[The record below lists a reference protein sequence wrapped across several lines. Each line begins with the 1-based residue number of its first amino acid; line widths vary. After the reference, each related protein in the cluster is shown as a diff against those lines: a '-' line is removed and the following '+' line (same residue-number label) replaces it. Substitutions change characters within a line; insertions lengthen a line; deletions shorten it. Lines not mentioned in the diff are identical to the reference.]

1 MARANQAGEALSLL
15 RNQICNPKFVFAPL
29 TQLPDGNFSKL
40 KFIISSSLTEAC
52 NNSVLLLGPRGC
64 GQIPV
69 LELVLEDLLKEYP
82 DMITVIK
89 LNGLLHS
96 DDNYALKEIS
106 RQLCEEHQLLFSK
119 MASFDDNSQFMI
131 AMLRECGLA
140 HKTVI
145 FVLDEFDLFAQGKQ
159 RLLYS
164 LLDAMQSVS
173 SQSVVIGLSCRL
185 DADQLLEKRV
195 RSRFSHRKM
204 LFIPPSKED
213 YQRFL
218 QHILLLPSDSSLLS
232 HDYVAEFNAKV
243 LKLVAEEKFKQILDT
258 LSNSDPTFNHLL
270 KFLFSAICHMDLN
283 SGFLKLENF
292 KAALSNIQRQPKM
305 ETLKD
310 CSVLEM
316 FLLVCM
322 RRLEVKE
329 QDSYNFNSVMKEYKN
344 VHDSFQTS
352 DYYSWNVCI
361 QAFEHLLD
369 RELISF
375 VDNRGH
381 SQSIEFRPVKLLI
394 TYHELYQGLKSNK
407 SCPYV
412 YVMIICSTSILF
424 DRSLRRVRE

>member
-1 MARANQAGEALSLL
+1 MARVNQAGEALTLL

-29 TQLPDGNFSKL
+29 TQIPDGNFSKL
-40 KFIISSSLTEAC
+40 KFIISSSITEAC

-64 GQIPV
+64 GQLPV

-89 LNGLLHS
+89 LNGLLHT
-96 DDNYALKEIS
+96 DDNCALKEIS

-173 SQSVVIGLSCRL
+173 SQAVVIGVSCRL

-195 RSRFSHRKM
+195 RSRFSHRKL
-204 LFIPPSKED
+204 LFLPPSKEE
-213 YQRFL
+213 YQRLL
-218 QHILLLPSDSSLLS
+218 QHILVLQSDSSLS
-232 HDYVAEFNAKV
+232 HDYVTEFNAKV
-243 LKLVAEEKFKQILDT
+243 LKLVGDEKFKQIIDT
-258 LSNSDPTFNHLL
+258 LSNSDSTFNHLL
-270 KFLFSAICHMDLN
+270 KFLFSAVCFMELN
-283 SGFLKLENF
+283 PGFLKLENF
-292 KAALSNIQRQPKM
+292 KAALSNIQRQPKT

-329 QDSYNFNSVMKEYKN
+329 QDSYNFNTVMKEYKSI
-344 VHDSFQTS
+344 HDSFQTS
-352 DYYSWNVCI
+352 DYYSRSVCL

-369 RELISF
+369 RELISYS
-375 VDNRGH
+375 DNRGH
-381 SQSIEFRPVKLLI
+381 SQSTEFRPVKLVI
-394 TYHELYQGLKSNK
+394 THHQLYQGLKSNK
-407 SCPYV
+407 SCP
-412 YVMIICSTSILF
+412 MILQK
-424 DRSLRRVRE
+424 VVGG